1 MHTPVISTQDI
12 GRVVRAV
19 RRQSQL
25 RLEDLAAATGL
36 SKQFVT
42 DVENGKLT
50 LQLGLTLKLLAEL
63 GVRVTLDIPQAAAKE
78 LDSLRA
84 KEKANPGKSPRLSS
98 RRPGARAGRAPNE
111 PATPSSSDVEVG
123 TEGQHGA

>member
-63 GVRVTLDIPQAAAKE
+63 GVRVTLDIPQSAAME

-98 RRPGARAGRAPNE
+98 RRPGGRAGRAPNE
-111 PATPSSSDVEVG
+111 PAAPSSSDDEVG
-123 TEGQHGA
+123 S